1 MPAFYCVDRN
11 NKGGLYD
18 PKIRGGVQAAYA
30 LTESTSA
37 TELLDKKGNLS
48 FSVMLIASTEMFQVT
63 V

>member
-1 MPAFYCVDRN
+1 MRRYPCFTLFPSDDNFSAED
-11 NKGGLYD
+11 K
-18 PKIRGGVQAAYA
+18 PPYA

-48 FSVMLIASTEMFQVT
+48 FSVMFIASTEMFQVT